1 MKPKIVLPLITFLAL
16 NLLTGCGYI
25 KSLFPDKEKDYQY
38 TTEIPALVLPPDL
51 SKDDSLKLVTR
62 PGQPVIAEQPEATS
76 LSAPAVEQPMQAPI
90 ATTAAPIPP
99 KEAEPIAVDALSATD
114 TASSTPP
121 RHELI
126 PVALV
131 KSATGEDILRLGIPF
146 ESAWRAIDKALSRKS
161 IEVTDRNKAEQ
172 QFTLNYD
179 PDEKAL
185 EDRSFW
191 HETLFMFRGFQN
203 NDQAFI
209 VKLMGNGE
217 KTDVLV
223 LDKEHK
229 PATDASA
236 LTLLKLLQSTIQS
249 DFAK

>member
-16 NLLTGCGYI
+16 NLLTGCGYV

-51 SKDDSLKLVTR
+51 RKDDSLKLVTR
-62 PGQPVIAEQPEATS
+62 PEQPVIAEQPEATP
-76 LSAPAVEQPMQAPI
+76 LNVPAVEQSMQAP
-90 ATTAAPIPP
+90 TAAPIPP
-99 KEAEPIAVDALSATD
+99 KEVEPIAIDTPTATD
-114 TASSTPP
+114 TAGSTPP
-121 RHELI
+121 KHELI

-131 KSATGEDILRLGIPF
+131 KSATGENILRLSVPF
-146 ESAWRAIDKALSRKS
+146 ENAWRAIDKALSRKS

-185 EDRSFW
+185 EDHSFW

-203 NDQAFI
+203 NDQAFT
-209 VKLMGNGE
+209 VKLMANGE

-236 LTLLKLLQSTIQS
+236 LSLLKLLQNTIQS